1 MRGHDRLPE
10 HQGNPS
16 SVPISTRPGHM
27 EGKEKAKAPEKRGLL
42 GKMKDMIIGSKEERE
57 ILRRLREER
66 VC

>member
-16 SVPISTRPGHM
+16 SVPISTRPRHM
-27 EGKEKAKAPEKRGLL
+27 EGEDKEKAPEKRGLL
-42 GKMKDMIIGSKEERE
+42 RKLKDTVIGTKEERE
-57 ILRRLREER
+57 AVRRLREEK